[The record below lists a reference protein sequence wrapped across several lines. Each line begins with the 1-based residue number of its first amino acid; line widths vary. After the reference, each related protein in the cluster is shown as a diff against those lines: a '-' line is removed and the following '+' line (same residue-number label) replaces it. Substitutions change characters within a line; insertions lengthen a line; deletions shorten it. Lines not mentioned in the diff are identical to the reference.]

1 MTWLHMSGAGNLFLV
16 GQASD
21 VDSTPLSTEEV
32 VTLITNHPRPDGLP
46 IEGVLLLRSINDAS
60 FDAEYYN
67 PDGSFGMMCGN
78 GARCIVR
85 FAVDRGVDASGRIHF
100 TLNRQPY
107 TADVHPDGMVS
118 IHLPPPRSER
128 VFEKGALEGV
138 DTDVYYV
145 DVNSDHVVIDG
156 PRDETR
162 PIVGMLRTNPAFPQ
176 GANVNMVDMVT
187 DDTVALSTYER
198 GVEGVTGACGTGAV
212 STAIA
217 LWRAGRTG
225 TSLNVIPPSGRRLH
239 VRIVVEHKEI
249 TELILTGDARY
260 DEDH

>member
-1 MTWLHMSGAGNLFLV
+1 
-16 GQASD
+16 
-21 VDSTPLSTEEV
+21 
-32 VTLITNHPRPDGLP
+32 
-46 IEGVLLLRSINDAS
+46 
-60 FDAEYYN
+60 
-67 PDGSFGMMCGN
+67 
-78 GARCIVR
+78 
-85 FAVDRGVDASGRIHF
+85 
-100 TLNRQPY
+100 
-107 TADVHPDGMVS
+107 
-118 IHLPPPRSER
+118 
-128 VFEKGALEGV
+128 
-138 DTDVYYV
+138 
-145 DVNSDHVVIDG
+145 
-156 PRDETR
+156 
-162 PIVGMLRTNPAFPQ
+162 
-176 GANVNMVDMVT
+176 VT